1 MKSIF
6 QLAFVIALLFS
17 FGSVVHADLQPDY
30 EREKRLADEAIAGLF
45 DGEVVYLNDGERDF
59 LSILLEQEDSE
70 FDGAVLLLHGRG
82 FHPDW
87 VQVVNPLREG
97 LGELGMTTLSLQMPV
112 LAKDAKYYD
121 YLEIVDKS
129 YPRIESGL
137 EHLKSKGYQWIAV
150 VAHSCSVHM
159 TMEWIREVGDTE
171 LNAYVGI
178 GMGATDYRQP
188 MLEDFPISSMSVP
201 ILDIYG
207 DADYPA
213 VLREAEA
220 RNTAMELAG
229 NPNSEQIELA
239 GPDHFFEGFEDE
251 LVEAV
256 GEWILT
262 TRAQN

>member
-1 MKSIF
+1 M
-6 QLAFVIALLFS
+6 
-17 FGSVVHADLQPDY
+17 
-30 EREKRLADEAIAGLF
+30 
-45 DGEVVYLNDGERDF
+45 
-59 LSILLEQEDSE
+59 
-70 FDGAVLLLHGRG
+70 
-82 FHPDW
+82 
-87 VQVVNPLREG
+87 
-97 LGELGMTTLSLQMPV
+97 SLQMPV

-121 YLEIVDKS
+121 YLEILDKS

-137 EHLKSKGYQWIAV
+137 EFLKSKGYQWIAV

-188 MLEDFPISSMSVP
+188 MLEDFPITEMSVP

-220 RNTAMELAG
+220 RKTAMELAG

-239 GPDHFFEGFEDE
+239 GPDHFFEGYEDE